1 MRIRMDWTAL
11 RFDWTR
17 ARAFLVTAEEG
28 SLSAAARALGLTQPT
43 VGRQVAAF
51 EAEMGVTVFERV
63 AGRLELTS
71 AGTGLLEHVRHMGEG
86 ALGLSLAAAGQ
97 ATAIEGRVTITAS
110 ETVAAFLLPPVI
122 ASLRAEHPGIEIE
135 VVASI
140 AIQDLRR
147 READI
152 ALRNGRPKDPELIGR
167 VIREDR
173 AGFYATPAWIA
184 AHGPFDTP
192 ADLARLEV
200 FAFDRS
206 DALVTGFKHLGV
218 DLSQA
223 TFPIISGNHLVQW
236 AMCRQG
242 LGVCVMMD
250 IVGDADPTVDRLFAN
265 VSVPVPTWLVC
276 HRELRTS
283 RRIRLVFDRLAQML
297 GQDSKPQ
304 DSKPQADGAG

>member
-1 MRIRMDWTAL
+1 M

-63 AGRLELTS
+63 SGRLALTAS
-71 AGTGLLEHVRHMGEG
+71 GLDLLEHVRRMGEG

-97 ATAIEGRVTITAS
+97 ATTIEGRVSITAS
-110 ETVAAFLLPPVI
+110 ETVAAFMLPPVI
-122 ASLRAEHPGIEIE
+122 ASLRRDHPGLEIE

-140 AIQDLRR
+140 AVQDLRR

-152 ALRNGRPKDPELIGR
+152 ALRNGRPTDPELIAR
-167 VIREDR
+167 LIRTDT
-173 AGFYATPAWIA
+173 GSLYATPAWIA
-184 AHGPFDTP
+184 ENGPFDAP
-192 ADLARLEV
+192 ADRARLEI

-206 DALVTGFKHLGV
+206 DALVDGFRHLGV
-218 DLSQA
+218 DLSEA
-223 TFPIISGNHLVQW
+223 RFPITAGNHLVQW
-236 AMCRQG
+236 ALCRQG

-250 IVGDADPTVDRLFAN
+250 VVGEPEPSVERLLPAIQ
-265 VSVPVPTWLVC
+265 VPIPMWLVC
-276 HRELRTS
+276 HRELHTS
-283 RRIRLVFDRLAQML
+283 RRIRVVYDRLAEML
-297 GQDSKPQ
+297 GEGS
-304 DSKPQADGAG
+304 G

>member
-1 MRIRMDWTAL
+1 MHIRMDWTAL

-51 EAEMGVTVFERV
+51 EAEMAVTVFERV
-63 AGRLELTS
+63 GGRLELTS
-71 AGTGLLEHVRHMGEG
+71 AGLDLLEHVRKMGEG

-97 ATAIEGRVTITAS
+97 ATAVEGRVSITAS
-110 ETVAAFLLPPVI
+110 ETVAAFILPPVI
-122 ASLRAEHPGIEIE
+122 TSLRRDHPGIEIE

-167 VIREDR
+167 LIRQDT
-173 AGFYATPAWIA
+173 GGIYATPAWIA
-184 AHGPFDTP
+184 EHGPFETL

-200 FAFDRS
+200 FAFDRT
-206 DALVTGFKHLGV
+206 DALVDGFRQMGF
-218 DLSQA
+218 DLSA
-223 TFPIISGNHLVQW
+223 ARFPIIAGNHLVQW
-236 AMCRQG
+236 AMCRQS
-242 LGVCVMMD
+242 LGACLMMD
-250 IVGDADPTVDRLFAN
+250 LVGGPEPSVVRLFPD
-265 VSVPVPTWLVC
+265 VVIPIPMWLVC
-276 HRELRTS
+276 HRELHTS
-283 RRIRLVFDRLAQML
+283 RRIRLVFDRLAEML
-297 GQDSKPQ
+297 GEDS
-304 DSKPQADGAG
+304 AAG